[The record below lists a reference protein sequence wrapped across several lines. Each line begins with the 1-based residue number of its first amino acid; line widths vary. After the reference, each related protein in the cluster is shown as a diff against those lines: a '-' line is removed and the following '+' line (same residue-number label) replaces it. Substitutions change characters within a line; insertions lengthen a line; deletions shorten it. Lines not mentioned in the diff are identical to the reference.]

1 MPMTFPDLE
10 SLTYRAKM
18 RGFRQPNKNESESE
32 YRTAFADFMQN
43 VDMVEAGEIRLGN
56 LPMDF
61 VAENDPLGALSAIM
75 GKSRNDMSAMM
86 DDIFGSAK

>member
-18 RGFRQPNKNESESE
+18 RGFRQSNENESESE

-56 LPMDF
+56 LPMDL
-61 VAENDPLGALSAIM
+61 AREYDPLTAMSAIM
-75 GKSRNDMSAMM
+75 GKSRNDMREFMN
-86 DDIFGSAK
+86 DFFKGE